1 MEADIMTYNANNSQS
16 DDKEFFYKS
25 DDAHLVMAILAG
37 FTALCLILSFSNVFL
52 IFARHRIRNNDN
64 DDSINEQ
71 KQ

>member
-1 MEADIMTYNANNSQS
+1 MEADITTYTANNSQS
-16 DDKEFFYKS
+16 DEEIFYES
-25 DDAHLVMAILAG
+25 ADAHLVMAILAG